1 MKSILPMLMTSRPIS
16 ARKIKGGTMIY
27 SKTATASENA
37 LSGTGSI
44 GDRQPDLPNLP
55 SLTEAILVPEQD
67 AELHLFRARR
77 AVLCYRRGMLQLIVL
92 KLSTALNDGVAD
104 LSETLLRRFC
114 SNLSRY
120 LSVSHYRAFQT
131 RSAQTT
137 RYLAL
142 ASTTR
147 EVMSFCDRFAHS
159 AGVLRQSLLEVR
171 QQLGQL
177 AMTLETRFELEDDL
191 ISDDRF
197 ATAH

>member
-1 MKSILPMLMTSRPIS
+1 
-16 ARKIKGGTMIY
+16 MIY
-27 SKTATASENA
+27 SKTATT
-37 LSGTGSI
+37 SGTTLAHPETKVRISESQAALK
-44 GDRQPDLPNLP
+44 DLP

-77 AVLCYRRGMLQLIVL
+77 TVLSDLL
-92 KLSTALNDGVAD
+92 KLSTALDDGVAD

-131 RSAQTT
+131 RGAQTT

-142 ASTTR
+142 AATSR
-147 EVMSFCDRFAHS
+147 EVMSFYDRFAHND
-159 AGVLRQSLLEVR
+159 GPILEPLLEVR

>member
-1 MKSILPMLMTSRPIS
+1 
-16 ARKIKGGTMIY
+16 MIY
-27 SKTATASENA
+27 SKAATAPETRLA
-37 LSGTGSI
+37 DTGTTAI
-44 GDRQPDLPNLP
+44 VNDRQPSLPTLP

-67 AELHLFRARR
+67 ADLHLFRARR
-77 AVLCYRRGMLQLIVL
+77 AVLSDLL
-92 KLSTALNDGVAD
+92 KLSTALDDGVVD

-114 SNLSRY
+114 GNLSRY

-147 EVMSFCDRFAHS
+147 EVMRFCDRFGNGR
-159 AGVLRQSLLEVR
+159 GVPGEPLPAVR

-191 ISDDRF
+191 ISNDRF
-197 ATAH
+197 ATTH